1 MVATVD
7 IAHAHKIA
15 ASVPD
20 PELPFLTLE
29 DLGILRD
36 VVLEQDVV
44 VAKLTP
50 TYIGC
55 PAVSVIEQDVLTALT
70 SAGFNAR
77 VTRVVSPA
85 WSTSWITDQGIEKL
99 KRNGISPPEPTES
112 TQPIKSGTEHSI
124 NVNSI
129 SAKKSSSQSADN
141 IALFAQ
147 RSVVCPRC
155 DSANTQKLSEFGST
169 PCKAQYRCNSC
180 LEPFDH
186 FKCH

>member
-1 MVATVD
+1 MVATID
-7 IAHAHKIA
+7 IDKAHKVA

-29 DLGILRD
+29 DLGILREVMLD
-36 VVLEQDVV
+36 EGVV

-55 PAVSVIEQDVLTALT
+55 PAVSVIEQDVLCALQD
-70 SAGFNAR
+70 AGFDAR
-77 VTRVVSPA
+77 ILRVESPA
-85 WSTSWITDQGIEKL
+85 WSTSWITEQGLQKL
-99 KRNGISPPEPTES
+99 KNNGIAPPEPNAV
-112 TQPIKSGTEHSI
+112 
-124 NVNSI
+124 NVANG
-129 SAKKSSSQSADN
+129 N
-141 IALFAQ
+141 GLELFAH
-147 RSVVCPRC
+147 RCVLCPRC
-155 DSANTQKLSEFGST
+155 SSKQTEKLSEFGST

>member
-1 MVATVD
+1 MVAAVD
-7 IAHAHKIA
+7 IQNARKIA

-36 VVLEQDVV
+36 VVLQSDVI
-44 VAKLTP
+44 VAKLAP

-55 PAVSVIEQDVLTALT
+55 PAVSVIEQDVLRALT
-70 SAGFNAR
+70 DAGFKAR
-77 VTRVVSPA
+77 VERVESPA
-85 WSTSWITDQGIEKL
+85 WSTSWITEQGLEKL
-99 KRNGISPPEPTES
+99 KRNGISPPEPNPTRA
-112 TQPIKSGTEHSI
+112 TNI
-124 NVNSI
+124 NGI
-129 SAKKSSSQSADN
+129 E
-141 IALFAQ
+141 LFAV

-155 DSANTQKLSEFGST
+155 TSTQTEKLSEFGST